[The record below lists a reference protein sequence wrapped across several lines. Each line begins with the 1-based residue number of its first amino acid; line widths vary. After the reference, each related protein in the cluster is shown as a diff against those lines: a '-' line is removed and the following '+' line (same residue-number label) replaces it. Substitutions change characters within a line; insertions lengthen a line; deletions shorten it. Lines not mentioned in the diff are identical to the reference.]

1 MIVIVSAWSDE
12 AVDDV
17 LIVLSQ
23 YRTSG
28 TESKLL

>member
-17 LIVLSQ
+17 LSQ
-23 YRTSG
+23 YLTSG